1 MVTEE
6 EMRERLSKLSEAK
19 ALQEKKTEAANEAL
33 TKARERC
40 NKEKAKLENINAEIN
55 RIDGFLFRKLTL
67 EFGFRDHEELEKY
80 LISTKKEK
88 ASKEGNSFVEKETG
102 NETESTTT

>member
-40 NKEKAKLENINAEIN
+40 NKENG
-55 RIDGFLFRKLTL
+55 RW
-67 EFGFRDHEELEKY
+67 EKWR
-80 LISTKKEK
+80 LS
-88 ASKEGNSFVEKETG
+88 S
-102 NETESTTT
+102 